1 MREGIMSKRNLPKG
15 PGGCFIPKPK
25 TKTMSHAKETP
36 RQKMIG
42 MMYLVLTALLALQV
56 SSAVILKFQ
65 SLNDSLER
73 SYEDLEK
80 KNFKKLATIEAVVNQ
95 RGNKPNEVAIKKSAK
110 EVNTRSQ
117 EMIKYIEG
125 IKKDLIQQTG
135 GYDDDGNLKGAKE
148 ETEVEVMMIGSDA
161 SKGKGYELKNKLNAY
176 VEYINKVSP
185 VQYAKLAL
193 DASEDPLFMNHPDQ
207 KNKDFAQL
215 NFGQTP
221 LAAGLA
227 VLSEFESRITTM
239 ESGTLAVL
247 SDKIAGEDYKFDRLV
262 PMVKT
267 NSRIVPAGTKY
278 EAEIIMSATSSTIKP
293 EMTIGEN
300 ALAVDANGVGSYS
313 FTASGGGYNEEGFVK
328 KTWSGKIRMK
338 KDNGQD
344 TVYNVTEE
352 YIVAKPVIQIKSGN
366 IPALYKNCGNKL
378 NVQVPALGNAY
389 NPVFTPEGATVIK
402 EKDKGAIVVIPTSA
416 NVNLKVSSGG
426 AFIGE
431 QKFRIKLIPDPDYE
445 VKVMN
450 KLVDP
455 YKGIDATELRNVN
468 VKAKPEKG
476 FAISNPDDS
485 YYQIVEWKATLVRG
499 RTGKLTK
506 PNSSES
512 ADLSSM
518 GKLALPNDKL
528 IVEILKVK
536 RRTYTGAFEEANVPK
551 KIIIIPIN

>member
-1 MREGIMSKRNLPKG
+1 MSKKLPKG
-15 PGGCFIPKPK
+15 PGRRFNPNLKF
-25 TKTMSHAKETP
+25 KTMSHAKETP
-36 RQKMIG
+36 RQRMIG

-65 SLNDSLER
+65 SLNESLER

-80 KNFKKLATIEAVVNQ
+80 KNSTKLATIEAVVKQ
-95 RGNKPNEVAIKKSAK
+95 RGNKANEVEIKRSAK
-110 EVNTRSQ
+110 ELNTRAQ
-117 EMIKYIEG
+117 AMIKYIED
-125 IKKDLIQQTG
+125 IKKALIKESG
-135 GYDDDGNLKGAKE
+135 GYDDEGNLKGAKE

-161 SKGKGYELKNKLNAY
+161 SKGKCYELKNKLNAY
-176 VEYINKVSP
+176 VEFVNKVSP

-193 DASEDPLFMNHPDQ
+193 DAKEDPIFMNNADQ

-221 LAAGLA
+221 LVAGLA
-227 VLSEFESRITTM
+227 ILSEFESRITTM
-239 ESGTLAVL
+239 ESSTLAIL
-247 SDKIAGEDYKFDRLV
+247 SDKIAGNDYKFDRLL

-293 EMTIGEN
+293 EMSIGN
-300 ALAVDANGVGSYS
+300 NVLAVDENGVGSYS
-313 FTASGGGYNEEGFVK
+313 FTASGGNYTDEGFVK
-328 KTWSGKIRMK
+328 KTWSGKVRMK
-338 KDNGQD
+338 KDNGVD

-366 IPALYKNCGNKL
+366 VPALYKNCGNKL

-389 NPVFTPEGATVIK
+389 NPVFTAEGGTVLK
-402 EKDKGAIVVIPTSA
+402 GEDKGAIVVIPTSA
-416 NVNLKVSSGG
+416 NVNLKVSSAG

-431 QKFRIKLIPDPDYE
+431 QKFKIKLIPDPDYE
-445 VKVMN
+445 IKVNN

-455 YKGIDATELRNVN
+455 YQGITVADLTNVY

-476 FAISNPDDS
+476 FLISNPEDA
-485 YYQIVEWKATLVRG
+485 YYQIVQWKATLVRRSSG
-499 RTGKLTK
+499 KFDRTY
-506 PNSSES
+506 SSES
-512 ADLSSM
+512 ANVGEIRS
-518 GKLALPNDKL
+518 LALPNDKL

-536 RRTYTGAFEEANVPK
+536 RRTYTGTFEEANVPK
-551 KIIIIPIN
+551 KILIVPIN